1 MSFCFLYIVV
11 TSYQGAASLKP
22 LLSQRKSVP
31 LFCSKPYKDV
41 LDTIEMVSMQN
52 FTEISLRSSYFPSQ
66 VGGNGSKVPG
76 ESKAGEREGLF
87 LP

>member
-1 MSFCFLYIVV
+1 
-11 TSYQGAASLKP
+11 
-22 LLSQRKSVP
+22 
-31 LFCSKPYKDV
+31 
-41 LDTIEMVSMQN
+41 MQN
-52 FTEISLRSSYFPSQ
+52 FTETTLCPSYFPSQ